1 MEVNRQ
7 YPCYFVTAYTDTYTH
22 SNSYARIHSYA
33 YTHTLLHIYYT
44 LIYIYLGKHVV
55 FGKVLEGMDVVT
67 HIEEQGSPSGTPYK
81 KVIIIKSGELE
92 V

>member
-7 YPCYFVTAYTDTYTH
+7 YPCYFVTTYTDTYTH
-22 SNSYARIHSYA
+22 SFTYTHIHSYTYIHSHT
-33 YTHTLLHIYYT
+33 YTIRTYT
-44 LIYIYLGKHVV
+44 GKHVV